1 MAADDSTRY
10 EAIMRAAPDWPADLG
25 ARLATA
31 SRAARA
37 AVPAAPGRETA
48 IRDVAAGVAAPALV
62 MFASWLLAESRRRG
76 LERLRF
82 LSRDGQVLYELT
94 RRLAAATGN
103 GPDLEY
109 VYSSRITWSLAATDP
124 RHLAD
129 APWLLN
135 SFIKSNAADICAR
148 LGLPTASF
156 RAVMLDCGVS
166 LDPDVRAD
174 QPAQAEALRRFVGR
188 PEVARAA
195 GERISEMRRL
205 VLDYAA
211 QHQLADRG
219 TGLVDIGWTGRMAG
233 SFIELCEAAGTG
245 SGRPAVLFWGH
256 EPRASGWTDP
266 DLVAA
271 WMYNTATGHGLQWR
285 VPDAPF
291 IMETFCMGDHGIVS
305 GYRRD
310 ADGII
315 GPELLSA
322 RNEAA
327 EAWGLRLYRSVLY
340 AFTGALVAEG
350 VLPSGDPRP
359 LVHQVLHAFWCHPT
373 HDEALAWGSYPYD
386 SDPVG
391 AAIRPLARPFT
402 VTDTERGDRA
412 WLAGALALSGPSARD
427 AYLSSAPEDELVGAP
442 ATDLTPCRRDR
453 ARHPRR

>member
-1 MAADDSTRY
+1 MAAGDPTRY
-10 EAIMRAAPDWPADLG
+10 EAIMQAAPSWPAELG
-25 ARLATA
+25 KRLAAA

-37 AVPAAPGRETA
+37 AVTVSTEHEAA
-48 IRDVAAGVAAPALV
+48 IVDVAAGVAAPALV
-62 MFASWLLAESRRRG
+62 MFALWLLAESRRRG

-82 LSRDGQVLYELT
+82 LSRDGQVLHELV
-94 RRLAAATGN
+94 RRLAAALG
-103 GPDLEY
+103 GAPDLEY
-109 VYSSRITWSLAATDP
+109 AYSSRITWSLAATDP
-124 RHLAD
+124 RHLAE

-148 LGLPTASF
+148 LGLPAASF
-156 RAVMLDCGVS
+156 REVMLDCGAS

-174 QPAQAEALRRFVGR
+174 QPAQAGALRRFVGR

-195 GERISEMRRL
+195 GKRISEMRRL

-211 QHQLADRG
+211 QHQLADAG

-233 SFIELCEAAGTG
+233 SFIELCEGAGKA

-256 EPRASGWTDP
+256 EPRATGWTDP
-266 DLVAA
+266 ELVAA

-310 ADGII
+310 TDGTIR
-315 GPELLSA
+315 PSLLSA
-322 RNEAA
+322 RNDAA
-327 EAWGLRLYRSVLY
+327 DAWGLPLYRSVLY
-340 AFTGALVAEG
+340 AFTDALVG
-350 VLPSGDPRP
+350 DGGLPPGYARP
-359 LVHQVLHAFWCHPT
+359 LVHQVLDAFWCHPT

-402 VTDTERGDRA
+402 EVDHERGDRA
-412 WLAGALALSGPSARD
+412 WLAGALALSSPVARD
-427 AYLSSAPEDELVGAP
+427 RYLSNAPEDELAGAP
-442 ATDLTPCRRDR
+442 ATD
-453 ARHPRR
+453 